1 MSTSVVRGRTQFLLL
16 ALLFAAPLVAACV
29 LYFYL
34 PAAQPEGRTNYG
46 ELVTPARPAPDFLW
60 LDAEG
65 QPLDAGVLR
74 GRWSYVYLGAADCLE
89 DCAQKLY
96 QIRQIRLL
104 LNEKRLR
111 VQRVYIAPDLA
122 ALQAARARLAAEH
135 PDLVFI
141 TPAPQSPSVQAFFA
155 PEEPQALY
163 LLDPLAN
170 WMMRYPATAE
180 SPGILKDIKRLLRL
194 SQIG

>member
-1 MSTSVVRGRTQFLLL
+1 MNTSVVRGRTQFLLL
-16 ALLFAAPLVAACV
+16 ALLFAAPLIAACV
-29 LYFYL
+29 LYFFL

-46 ELVTPARPAPDFLW
+46 ELVTPARPAPAFRW
-60 LDAEG
+60 LDAGG
-65 QPLDAGVLR
+65 QPVEDEVLR
-74 GRWSYVYLGAADCLE
+74 GRWSYLYLGAETCGD

-111 VQRVYIAPDLA
+111 VQRVYVAPDLA
-122 ALQAARARLAAEH
+122 ALQAARERLAADH
-135 PDLVFI
+135 PDLVFL
-141 TPAPQSPSVQAFFA
+141 TPAPGSPAPLEFFA
-155 PEEPQALY
+155 PLDPQALY

-170 WMMRYPATAE
+170 WMMRYPAAAE

>member
-1 MSTSVVRGRTQFLLL
+1 MNTSVVRGRTQFLLL
-16 ALLFAAPLVAACV
+16 ALLFAAPLIAACV
-29 LYFYL
+29 LYFFL

-46 ELVTPARPAPDFLW
+46 ELIAPARPAPAFRW
-60 LDAEG
+60 LDASGHPVE
-65 QPLDAGVLR
+65 DSVLR
-74 GRWSYVYLGAADCLE
+74 GRWSYLYLGTTACGD

-111 VQRVYIAPDLA
+111 VQRVYVAPDLA
-122 ALQAARARLAAEH
+122 ALQAARERLSADH
-135 PDLVFI
+135 PDLIFL
-141 TPAPQSPSVQAFFA
+141 TPAPESPAPLDFFS
-155 PEEPQALY
+155 PQEPQALY

-170 WMMRYPATAE
+170 WMMRYPAAAE